1 MKGWKKIFHV
11 NGNQKKTGKA
21 IFISEKSLS
30 QKTVIRNKGHY
41 IMIKGSIQQEDI
53 TLVNIYAPNVG
64 APKYINQILTDL
76 KGEIDSSII
85 IVGEFNI
92 SLSSI
97 DRSSRQKIN
106 KDTLALNDTLNQID
120 LTDVFK
126 HPIQKQQNIYFLLKH
141 TQNILQ

>member
-11 NGNQKKTGKA
+11 NGSQKKTGKA

-30 QKTVIRNKGHY
+30 QKTVIRNKGRY

-64 APKYINQILTDL
+64 APKYIKQILTDL